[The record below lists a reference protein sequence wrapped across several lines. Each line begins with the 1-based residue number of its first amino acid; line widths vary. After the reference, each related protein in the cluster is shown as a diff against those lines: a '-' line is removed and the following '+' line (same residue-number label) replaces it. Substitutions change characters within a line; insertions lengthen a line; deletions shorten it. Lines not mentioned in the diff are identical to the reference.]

1 MGLQYKIRSAP
12 FLGVFAAGRAS
23 ARSSVRLRNYDP
35 WASLRESKVPAVQQ
49 FMSTVVPPG
58 PAGVRGSNDVQG
70 CPTPGNL
77 VRDNYSNPGR
87 SDFAAPDFTE
97 LMILL
102 FKGRLSALS
111 AGSVKVHCQT
121 GTAVS
126 SNAFDQ
132 ALPML
137 GSCFV
142 EAPCSTTAVRLP
154 TWSQSSH
161 LCLVY
166 RPLGP
171 DMAHIFEHQHAG
183 LHFLHVPHDG
193 HLRATCKGCGK
204 ANMVV
209 MHRVPA
215 VFVPRA
221 HGPCQSWFSPDSERV
236 SISHVVAML
245 RRQTKIRPR
254 PTDTLAS
261 IPTPEPV
268 DVLGSWNAPP
278 LMLRLD
284 RSTQGYPA
292 INQSTSKLA
301 QTRQPPG
308 FIKFRLSA
316 SGQIERHPPCHGQD
330 VLKGQP
336 NGGRG

>member
-1 MGLQYKIRSAP
+1 MGVVEGEQ
-12 FLGVFAAGRAS
+12 
-23 ARSSVRLRNYDP
+23 SSCC
-35 WASLRESKVPAVQQ
+35 
-49 FMSTVVPPG
+49 STVHVHRCTSGSGRG
-58 PAGVRGSNDVQG
+58 PRIERCSRL
-70 CPTPGNL
+70 P
-77 VRDNYSNPGR
+77 YSRKSCARYCYPNPGR

-111 AGSVKVHCQT
+111 AGSVNVHCQT

-204 ANMVV
+204 AKSSCIGCRPCLSLGPMALVKV
-209 MHRVPA
+209 GS
-215 VFVPRA
+215 PR
-221 HGPCQSWFSPDSERV
+221 
-236 SISHVVAML
+236 
-245 RRQTKIRPR
+245 IRK
-254 PTDTLAS
+254 
-261 IPTPEPV
+261 
-268 DVLGSWNAPP
+268 
-278 LMLRLD
+278 
-284 RSTQGYPA
+284 GY
-292 INQSTSKLA
+292 
-301 QTRQPPG
+301 R
-308 FIKFRLSA
+308 FRMW
-316 SGQIERHPPCHGQD
+316 
-330 VLKGQP
+330 
-336 NGGRG
+336 